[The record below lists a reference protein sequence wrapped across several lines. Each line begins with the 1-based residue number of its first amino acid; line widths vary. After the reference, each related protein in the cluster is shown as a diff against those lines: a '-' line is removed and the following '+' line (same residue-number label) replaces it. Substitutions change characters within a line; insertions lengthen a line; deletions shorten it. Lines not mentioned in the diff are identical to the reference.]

1 MGKYKNIGF
10 PSPLNPHVG
19 SGDFDEN
26 RVGVGHPTWVDP
38 LVDLSLGG
46 VITGEILHISHFFIT
61 PCFYKNPS
69 AEVSKA
75 TFPLFGTEAPF

>member
-38 LVDLSLGG
+38 LVDLSLLPVFTRFGKMSDMFG
-46 VITGEILHISHFFIT
+46 L
-61 PCFYKNPS
+61 K
-69 AEVSKA
+69 VSVV
-75 TFPLFGTEAPF
+75 